1 MKKLGLSGAQFAAST
16 FKLLDRVF
24 PKPATFGQ
32 HLRQN
37 LLVGLLVV
45 GLVIAL
51 QNTDAVRASR
61 EQSIDWLIGMNRG
74 VDVVQGS
81 GARPFVFYDIDDKSQ
96 QLWGEP
102 LFTPRDKLAT
112 LIAAALEKRPAVLV
126 VDVELRK
133 STADDGAL
141 LEVLRRHA
149 AMPAA
154 PTLIL
159 VESFRWNAQESG
171 DGWWQ
176 TRPSFIDDALPP
188 NARRLS
194 ASPLFAPDGDGQF
207 RRWRGW
213 LSACSAQGQPLIVP
227 SVQIAVLASLSG
239 EPALA
244 ALDQA
249 LRSAAPPACGED
261 AQPAAQAAAHR
272 APTPIVIGSKSI
284 ALAGDAFTQRIL
296 FTLPWKL
303 AADETRPQVDFAG
316 GQAPLLSILP
326 AHAVTEGGLRTTL
339 APGHIAVIGASNQDA
354 RDVHVTPLGAMPGS
368 LILINAIDSMI
379 RHGQLAT
386 PAAWIQLL
394 TASVLLTLVSLIAS
408 KFPTLLGTLISL
420 AVLIA
425 ILVPL
430 SVYFFRYGVWLD
442 FALPVVAV
450 KFFELAMSQIR
461 KHVHNR
467 KTASHG

>member
-1 MKKLGLSGAQFAAST
+1 MKPLGLFGAQLAAST

-45 GLVIAL
+45 GLVIAF
-51 QNTDAVRASR
+51 QNTDAVRVSR

-74 VDVVQGS
+74 IDVAPGN
-81 GARPFVFYDIDDKSQ
+81 GALPFVFYDIDDKSQ
-96 QLWGEP
+96 QRWGEP
-102 LFTPRDKLAT
+102 LYTPRDKLAT
-112 LIAAALEKRPAVLV
+112 LIAAALDKRPAVLI

-133 STADDGAL
+133 STSDDAAL
-141 LEVLRRHA
+141 LDVLRHHA
-149 AMPAA
+149 ATPAA
-154 PTLIL
+154 PMLIL
-159 VESFRWNAQESG
+159 VESFRWNADDTHAAGS
-171 DGWWQ
+171 GWWQ

-188 NARRLS
+188 SARRLS
-194 ASPLFAPDGDGQF
+194 ASPLFAQDGDGQY
-207 RRWRGW
+207 RRWRSW
-213 LSACSAQGQPLIVP
+213 LSACSAQGQPVVVP
-227 SVQIAVLASLSG
+227 SVQILALAALSG

-249 LRSAAPPACGED
+249 LGSAKPRSCGEEARL
-261 AQPAAQAAAHR
+261 AQTR
-272 APTPIVIGSKSI
+272 MMIGAKSI

-296 FTLPWKL
+296 FALPWQL

-316 GQAPLLSILP
+316 GKAPLLSILP

-368 LILINAIDSMI
+368 LILINAIHSLI
-379 RHGQLAT
+379 QHGQMTT
-386 PAAWIQLL
+386 PAAWIQLF
-394 TASVLLTLVSLIAS
+394 AAIVLLTAVSLIAS
-408 KFPTLLGTLISL
+408 RFPTPLGTLISL

-442 FALPVVAV
+442 FALPVAAV
-450 KFFELAMSQIR
+450 KFFELAMSQLR

>member
-1 MKKLGLSGAQFAAST
+1 MKPLGPLGAQFAAST
-16 FKLLDRVF
+16 FKLLDRIF
-24 PKPATFGQ
+24 PKPVTFGQ

-37 LLVGLLVV
+37 LLVGLLAV
-45 GLVIAL
+45 GLVIAF

-74 VDVVQGS
+74 IDVAPGND
-81 GARPFVFYDIDDKSQ
+81 ARPFVFYDIDDKSQ
-96 QLWGEP
+96 QRWGEP
-102 LFTPRDKLAT
+102 LYTPRDKLAT
-112 LIAAALEKRPAVLV
+112 LIAAALEKRPAVLI

-133 STADDGAL
+133 STADDAAL
-141 LEVLRRHA
+141 LDVLRRHA
-149 AMPAA
+149 ATPTA
-154 PTLIL
+154 PMLIL
-159 VESFRWNAQESG
+159 VESFRWNDGESG
-171 DGWWQ
+171 ETGRGNWV

-188 NARRLS
+188 NARRRS
-194 ASPLFAPDGDGQF
+194 ASPLFAQDRDGQF
-207 RRWRGW
+207 RRWRSW
-213 LSACSAQGQPLIVP
+213 LPACSAQGQPVVVP
-227 SVQIAVLASLSG
+227 SVQLV
-239 EPALA
+239 ALA
-244 ALDQA
+244 ALAGEPSLAA
-249 LRSAAPPACGED
+249 LDRALGSAAPRACGEEARL
-261 AQPAAQAAAHR
+261 AQTRMMVGAR
-272 APTPIVIGSKSI
+272 SI

-296 FTLPWKL
+296 FALPWQL

-368 LILINAIDSMI
+368 LILINAIDSLI
-379 RHGQLAT
+379 RHGEMVT

-394 TASVLLTLVSLIAS
+394 IACVLLTLVSLIAS
-408 KFPTLLGTLISL
+408 RFPTLLGTLISL
-420 AVLIA
+420 AVLLA

-467 KTASHG
+467 KTAPHG

>member
-1 MKKLGLSGAQFAAST
+1 MKPLGLLGAQFAASS
-16 FKLLDRVF
+16 FKLLDRIF
-24 PKPATFGQ
+24 PKPVTFGQ

-45 GLVIAL
+45 GLVIAF
-51 QNTDAVRASR
+51 QNTEAVRASR

-74 VDVVQGS
+74 IDVAPGND
-81 GARPFVFYDIDDKSQ
+81 ARPFVFYDIDDKSQ

-102 LFTPRDKLAT
+102 LITPRDKLAT
-112 LIAAALEKRPAVLV
+112 LIAAALEKRPAVLI

-133 STADDGAL
+133 STTDDAAL
-141 LEVLRRHA
+141 LAVLRRHA
-149 AMPAA
+149 ATPAA
-154 PTLIL
+154 PVLVL
-159 VESFRWNAQESG
+159 VESFRWNDGESG
-171 DGWWQ
+171 ETGGGNWV
-176 TRPSFIDDALPP
+176 TRPSFIDSALPA
-188 NARRLS
+188 NDRRRS
-194 ASPLFAPDGDGQF
+194 ASPLFAPDQDGQF
-207 RRWRGW
+207 RRWRSW
-213 LSACSAQGQPLIVP
+213 LSACSPQGQPVIVP
-227 SVQIAVLASLSG
+227 SVQTLVLASLSG

-244 ALDQA
+244 ALDRA
-249 LRSAAPPACGED
+249 LGSASPRSCGEAARL
-261 AQPAAQAAAHR
+261 AQ
-272 APTPIVIGSKSI
+272 TPMVIGTKSI

-296 FTLPWKL
+296 FALPWKL
-303 AADETRPQVDFAG
+303 AADETRPQIDFAG
-316 GQAPLLSILP
+316 GKAPLLSILP

-354 RDVHVTPLGAMPGS
+354 RDVHVTPLGEMPGS
-368 LILINAIDSMI
+368 LILINAIDSLI

-386 PAAWIQLL
+386 PAAWVQLL
-394 TASVLLTLVSLIAS
+394 AASVLLTLVSLIAS

-450 KFFELAMSQIR
+450 KFFELTMSQIR
-461 KHVHNR
+461 KHLHNR
-467 KTASHG
+467 KTAHYG